1 MEVPTRYRGM
11 RTIALIAIVL
21 GWIVLIVGLIV
32 ALVFLTRPAGS
43 AGVWINGANLT
54 GMMILPLM
62 LYAVVQLFVTG
73 SVLKL
78 LVELEHNTR
87 VNTQALE
94 GISRLVDAKV
104 KAAREVSGTVDT
116 TRTTTTPAAPAA

>member
-1 MEVPTRYRGM
+1 MEVSNRYRGL
-11 RTIALIAIVL
+11 RIIGLIAIVL

-43 AGVWINGANLT
+43 AGVWLNGSNLT
-54 GMMILPLM
+54 GMLILPLV
-62 LYAVVQLFVTG
+62 LLTVVQLFVTG

-87 VNTQALE
+87 VNTQTLE
-94 GISRLVDAKV
+94 GITRLVDAKV
-104 KAAREVSGTVDT
+104 KAATESSGTVNT
-116 TRTTTTPAAPAA
+116 SPTTTTPPAPAA